1 MAVEYD
7 PKADLYVVLGIDAAA
22 TDEEI
27 TKAHRALIRELHPDR
42 GGDPLR
48 AVAVNVARDVL
59 LAPEM
64 RARYD
69 AARKTWRATAAQEQ
83 HVAGTRPLT
92 DLHRRPAT
100 ERRHV
105 APGHPR
111 HKENTRPRP
120 SDHRVAPFGS
130 AVPQQQRSAVANLID
145 AVDGAVNVFV
155 DIAAAVE
162 GVDRTQIQDPV
173 SRAAFVRGMV
183 ERTVKDPAQLDSMEV
198 AFAWMEQGQ
207 SDGTLEGLLARA
219 RAAIET
225 ADRRAAAR
233 VTRSSRDARDEAR
246 RPPRGGRQ
254 AGSRSTAQSAEP
266 VHPAAPTRSARGRR
280 GRTHRV

>member
-59 LAPEM
+59 APEM

-69 AARKTWRATAAQEQ
+69 AARSTWRATAAQRQ
-83 HVAGTRPLT
+83 RVAGTRLPT

-100 ERRHV
+100 ERRHAASASPRQQGESTASAKRPQSGTV
-105 APGHPR
+105 A
-111 HKENTRPRP
+111 
-120 SDHRVAPFGS
+120 S
-130 AVPQQQRSAVANLID
+130 AEPQRQRSPVANLVD
-145 AVDGAVNVFV
+145 AVAGAVDVFV

-162 GVDRTQIQDPV
+162 GIDREQIQDPM
-173 SRAAFVRGMV
+173 SRATFVRGMV
-183 ERTVKDPAQLDSMEV
+183 ERTVKDPAELDSMEV
-198 AFAWMEQGQ
+198 AFAWMEQGP
-207 SDGTLEGLLARA
+207 SDGTLEGLLVRA

-233 VTRSSRDARDEAR
+233 VTRSSRDVRDEAR

-254 AGSRSTAQSAEP
+254 AGSRSTAQPAEP
-266 VHPAAPTRSARGRR
+266 VHSAAPTRSARGRR
-280 GRTHRV
+280 GRTHRI

>member
-69 AARKTWRATAAQEQ
+69 AVRSTWLATAARGQ
-83 HVAGTRPLT
+83 HVAGTRSPT
-92 DLHRRPAT
+92 DLHHRPAT
-100 ERRHV
+100 ERRRAASANPRQQGESTASAKRPQSGTV
-105 APGHPR
+105 A
-111 HKENTRPRP
+111 
-120 SDHRVAPFGS
+120 S
-130 AVPQQQRSAVANLID
+130 AKPQQQRSPVANLID

-162 GVDRTQIQDPV
+162 GVDREQIEDPV

-183 ERTVKDPAQLDSMEV
+183 ERTVKDPAELGSMEV
-198 AFAWMEQGQ
+198 AFAWMEQGP

-254 AGSRSTAQSAEP
+254 AGSRSTAQSPEP
-266 VHPAAPTRSARGRR
+266 VHSAARAQPVRGRR
-280 GRTHRV
+280 GRAHRT